1 MSVGHDNSVELRA
14 RFFLPLFIFSIII
27 VSENAVRRRA
37 TRKESRGLGR
47 KRNEMETK
55 QLGIE
60 NTWPGL
66 RASGPG
72 GTITTWLQAHDTSER
87 HSKPTNVE
95 MHMTHM
101 CDNCISGK

>member
-1 MSVGHDNSVELRA
+1 MPYGGGLQERRVGVWAE
-14 RFFLPLFIFSIII
+14 
-27 VSENAVRRRA
+27 
-37 TRKESRGLGR
+37 